1 MGSGRPI
8 LYVGSGKDDEMARR
22 LLEREGFRFDVRN
35 APSFYQ
41 VAYGTPVLF
50 ALSNRF
56 EGIEGIRI
64 FIENARILGHS
75 KAAIA

>member
-8 LYVGSGKDDEMARR
+8 LYVGCGKDDETARR
-22 LLEREGFRFDVRN
+22 LLERAGFHFEVKN

-56 EGIEGIRI
+56 EGLEGIRI
-64 FIENARILGHS
+64 FIENARILGHA
-75 KAAIA
+75 KEAVA